1 MNVWNIMI
9 KEIKSSL
16 RSTQTFIFM
25 LAFPILLMLI
35 LGTAL
40 TNAFSSTAQIG
51 DMQLLYSNKASNPQL
66 IQHWQGF
73 SQAIEHEG
81 IQIVPAADGTNGQE
95 EIREDR
101 YTAYVELGDDGI
113 QVYGSS
119 KHAIE
124 SNIIQGMLTAFANQY
139 NLAAAAF
146 KQDPSKAEAILANA
160 NGGSHIVRETSLD
173 PNKQAG
179 SMDYYAISMTTMIAL
194 YSALPGS
201 FLFRSERTRKTAI
214 RLMASPVSKGSLF
227 AGKVLGSTII
237 NFLCIIA
244 VVLFSLFVY
253 GANWGDHYGMVFLV
267 LATQVIFSISLG
279 LGLSYLLKGDSA
291 RSFIMIFTQIA
302 SFVGGAY
309 FPVDQRGGAWI
320 TQILPYISPL
330 HWANTA
336 LTKIIYADDLMAAWP
351 TIGVN
356 LGIAAAFLITA
367 ALIMRKREAL

>member
-16 RSTQTFIFM
+16 RSTQTFLFM

-40 TNAFSSTAQIG
+40 TNAFSSTAQVD
-51 DMQLLYSNKASNPQL
+51 DMRLLYSNKASNPQL
-66 IQHWQGF
+66 TQYWQGF
-73 SQAIEHEG
+73 SQAIERDG
-81 IQIVPAADGTNGQE
+81 IQIIPVASGTDGQE

-101 YTAYVELGDDGI
+101 YTAYVELGDDGMK
-113 QVYGSS
+113 VYGSS

-124 SNIIQGMLTAFANQY
+124 GNIIQGMLTAFANRY
-139 NLAAAAF
+139 NLAAAAYA
-146 KQDPSKAEAILANA
+146 QDPSKAEAILAQA
-160 NGGSHIVRETSLD
+160 NSGTEFVHETSLN
-173 PNKQAG
+173 PNKQAD

-194 YSALPGS
+194 YSALSGS
-201 FLFRSERTRKTAI
+201 FLFRSERTRNTAI

-237 NFLCIIA
+237 NLLCVLA
-244 VVLFSLFVY
+244 VFLFSKFVY
-253 GANWGDHYGMVFLV
+253 DADWGDHYGMVFLV
-267 LATQVIFSISLG
+267 LATEVIFSISLG

-309 FPVDQRGGAWI
+309 FPVEDRDGASFF
-320 TQILPYISPL
+320 QMLPYISPL
-330 HWANTA
+330 HWANSA
-336 LTKIIYADDLMAAWP
+336 LTNIIYSDDLMAALP